1 MDTTLICLKHETV
14 HALYHHSTCTHEY
27 DPELVLCVLCCPN
40 PWSIFIRL
48 NTGKPHSH
56 STCQN
61 KNLFIKENTALVKN
75 NLNVNSFQENHFV
88 FFTVMTCAVKGELAD
103 HEVASTLPHPQ
114 SSLCM
119 CVRDYEIETGIQRKR
134 WVSSMCACIKSCTQ
148 VCVYV
153 VLLNFFLL

>member
-1 MDTTLICLKHETV
+1 MH
-14 HALYHHSTCTHEY
+14 CT
-27 DPELVLCVLCCPN
+27 
-40 PWSIFIRL
+40 IIRL
-48 NTGKPHSH
+48 AHMNMILNLFCVSYVAQTPDVFSFGSIQPHSH

-134 WVSSMCACIKSCTQ
+134 GVSSMCACIKSCIQ